1 VNGISGTPQPQ
12 HATTNIDAWLGGKY
26 VTLRLVN
33 DVEAVRVYVIAAF
46 GATGGNSSVPGTGSN
61 GRWFAVG
68 DVIFTQPS
76 TTSARGMWESFA
88 RVEWCR
94 LKAGSIVN
102 VGRCSPLFGAMG
114 GGDQV
119 EWVSGPVPEK
129 VTNAGT

>member
-1 VNGISGTPQPQ
+1 VAISGTQQPQ
-12 HATTNIDAWLGGKY
+12 HATTNTDAWLGGQY
-26 VTLRLVN
+26 VTLRLLN
-33 DVEAVRVYVIAAF
+33 DVEAVRVYVIAPF
-46 GATGGNSSVPGTGSN
+46 GNNSNSSPGAGSS

-76 TTSARGMWESFA
+76 ATSARGMWESFA

-94 LKAGSIVN
+94 LRAGSIVN

-129 VTNAGT
+129 VTNSGT